1 METVCPALKLT
12 QKCYLHINIFYKNIN
27 IFFLKTA
34 NLIINWL
41 LFDATCHLT
50 ERPPSPFDQIWR
62 EGGKN
67 LNFQTFQWI
76 GDILEMQSMLFK
88 NPDFPSLFMNRE
100 KLGKI
105 HSPRPESMYELGK
118 LMSWFKLHCWKQ
130 DGEFT

>member
-12 QKCYLHINIFYKNIN
+12 QNCYLHINIFYKNIN

-41 LFDATCHLT
+41 LFDATCHLI
-50 ERPPSPFDQIWR
+50 ERPPSPFDQIWT
-62 EGGKN
+62 EGGTN

-76 GDILEMQSMLFK
+76 GEILEMQSMLFK
-88 NPDFPSLFMNRE
+88 NPDFSSLFMNWE
-100 KLGKI
+100 KLEKI
-105 HSPRPESMYELGK
+105 HSPRPESVYELGK

-130 DGEFT
+130 DGKFT